1 MDANTSHRKDDHL
14 EINLNKDVSSGVS
27 TGLESFTFLHQ
38 ALPEIDL
45 SDVDLSLSLFG
56 KRLRA
61 PVLISSM
68 TGGSPKAAR
77 YNQLLA
83 AAAQEFGLAMG
94 VGSQRAALENPELV
108 GTYDVRSY
116 APDALIFANLG
127 AVQLNKGYGIEE
139 CRRAVNMI
147 RADALILH
155 LNPLQEALQPEG
167 DTNFRGLLA
176 RIETVCEELPVPVI
190 VKEVGWGINAALARR
205 LLDAG
210 VSAIDVAGAGGTSW
224 SQVEMY
230 RQSDPWRANLAGSFR
245 EWGIPTARCLQEIK
259 SELPQAL
266 LFASGGLQNGIDI
279 AKTLALGATLGGM
292 AGPFIRAADA
302 GYTRLRDLIKMTIAE
317 IRICLFACGRRDL
330 NSFDRSVLLPPA
342 DQKNSNR

>member
-14 EINLNKDVSSGVS
+14 DINLNKDVSSGV
-27 TGLESFTFLHQ
+27 TNGLETFSFLHQ
-38 ALPEIDL
+38 ALPEIKL
-45 SDVDLSLSLFG
+45 SEVDLSLSLFG

-61 PVLISSM
+61 PLLISSM

-83 AAAQEFGLAMG
+83 AAAHEFGLAMG
-94 VGSQRAALENPELV
+94 VGSQRAALENPELA
-108 GTYDVRSY
+108 GSYDVRAY

-167 DTNFRGLLA
+167 DSDFRGLLA
-176 RIETVCEELPVPVI
+176 RIETICEELPVPVI

-230 RQSDPWRANLAGSFR
+230 RQTDPFRANIAADFR
-245 EWGIPTARCLQEIK
+245 VWGIPTARCLQDIK
-259 SELPQAL
+259 AELPQAL
-266 LFASGGLQNGIDI
+266 IFASGGLQNGLDI

-292 AGPFIRAADA
+292 AGPFIRAADV
-302 GYTRLRDLIKMTIAE
+302 GYTRLRDLIKVIIEE
-317 IRICLFACGRRDL
+317 IRICLFACGKSDL

-342 DQKNSNR
+342 KNQV